1 VSAEKLLARLD
12 KVKKTGT
19 DRWLACCPAHDD
31 RSPSLSVK
39 ATDDGTVLLKCWSGG
54 CGAADIVQA
63 VGLSLKD
70 LFPERPKFR
79 TPMRPGERWVP
90 RDVIQALAHELL
102 LSVMYCSAMAAGK
115 QLTQDDSKRLTLAA
129 SRLYAAWLEVT
140 K

>member
-1 VSAEKLLARLD
+1 MSADKLLARLD
-12 KVKKTGT
+12 KVKRTGT

-31 RSPSLSVK
+31 RSPSLSVR
-39 ATDDGTVLLKCWSGG
+39 ATDDGTVLLKCWSG

-70 LFPERPKFR
+70 LFPHNPNFR

-115 QLTQDDSKRLTLAA
+115 QLTPEDADRLTLAA
-129 SRLYAAWLEVT
+129 SRLYAAWLEVS